1 MSRWMAS
8 RRFTSESNWP
18 PAANFSWGKEKRD
31 ITHIRWKGKKVVGGR
46 IGVGLTPVQQL
57 PMELKMGIK
66 GGKKEEAFV
75 NRFRATGV

>member
-1 MSRWMAS
+1 L
-8 RRFTSESNWP
+8 FVLQTPECKLLEVV
-18 PAANFSWGKEKRD
+18 PALQAP
-31 ITHIRWKGKKVVGGR
+31 GR
-46 IGVGLTPVQQL
+46 LAGRLQQL